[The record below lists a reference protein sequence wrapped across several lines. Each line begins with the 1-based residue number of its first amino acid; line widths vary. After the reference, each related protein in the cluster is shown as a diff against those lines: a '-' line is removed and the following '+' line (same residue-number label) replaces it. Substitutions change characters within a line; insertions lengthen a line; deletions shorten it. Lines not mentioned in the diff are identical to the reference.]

1 MMLVSLLAMDADAR
15 LQRLVNNIGGMM
27 ALRLRATG
35 ALALGV
41 LLLAGCPKG
50 NQDYKT
56 ARKAE
61 MVQDFDTALDHY
73 ERALKADPGNTEY
86 RLRATRIRFETS
98 LFHVRQGVKI
108 RDKGE
113 LQIAVAEFEKAM
125 AIDPSSAVAE
135 QELRKTMELLAGR
148 GTGPGISAPGA
159 GDNAKE
165 PAKLLDKPPELRPVS
180 REPIN
185 LKITN
190 DARIVFE
197 TIAKLAGLTVI
208 FDPDFQP
215 RRITTEL
222 TNVTLEQA
230 LDVVALESKTFW
242 KPVTSNIIF
251 VVPEQ
256 AQKRKDYE
264 DYVVR
269 TFYLANTVQPQDLTE
284 VVAGLRQIA
293 DLRRIQQVTS
303 QNAIVVRDTPD
314 KIALIEKI
322 LRDID
327 RAKPEVVI
335 QVSVLEARV
344 DRARN
349 LGITPGS
356 SSVLSFTPRNA
367 TTTPT
372 TGGASTTPPPGQIKL
387 KDLQHLSSADYS
399 LTLPGASV
407 MALLTDSTT
416 KIIQNPEVRVVDG
429 QAAKL
434 RIGDRVPIATGSFQA
449 GLGGAVGGAASAAFV
464 NPLVNTQFQYQ
475 DVGVNIDI
483 TPRVHLNREVSM
495 KVSIEVSSVTGQVN
509 IGGIQQPIISQ
520 RKIEHDVR
528 LKEGEVSVLGGLE
541 QRTETKSVTGWP
553 GLAHIPF
560 LRYFFS
566 GENKDTQE
574 SEVLIVLTPRIVRL
588 PELNPV
594 NLLSLSAGTESNIQV
609 RKQESVAP
617 PVTTSPSTAPAP
629 APQTPAGQTPPAA
642 LAASSPAPGP
652 GTSRLR
658 FEPQSL
664 TLRPGETA
672 TIALMIDDAKDL
684 FSIPMLLG
692 FNPAV
697 ITVDEVKHG
706 GFLSGGTQDV
716 ALVQRVDKDRGQ
728 AIVSAARPPGAL
740 GISGNGPLML
750 IVIRGVA
757 TGASPLSIL
766 QVNAR
771 DSQQKPIPLVSGE
784 ASIRV
789 Q

>member
-1 MMLVSLLAMDADAR
+1 MPRRFEAAA
-15 LQRLVNNIGGMM
+15 G
-27 ALRLRATG
+27 
-35 ALALGV
+35 LALGV

-50 NQDYKT
+50 NKDYQA

-61 MVQDFDTALDHY
+61 LIQDYDTALEHY
-73 ERALKADPGNTEY
+73 VRALEAEPGNTEY
-86 RLRATRIRFETS
+86 RLKATRIRFETS
-98 LFHVRQGVKI
+98 LFHVRQGEKQ
-108 RDKGE
+108 REKGE
-113 LQIAVAEFEKAM
+113 LQLAVAEFEKAM

-135 QELRKTMELLAGR
+135 QELRKTLELLVNKPA
-148 GTGPGISAPGA
+148 APGA
-159 GDNAKE
+159 SAPSAGESSKE
-165 PAKLLDKPPELRPVS
+165 PAKLLEKPPELRPVS

-190 DARIVFE
+190 DARIVYE
-197 TIAKLAGLTVI
+197 TIAKLAGLAVI

-222 TNVTLEQA
+222 TNVTFEQA

-242 KPVTSNIIF
+242 KPVTGNIIF

-256 AQKRKDYE
+256 AQKRKDYD

-269 TFYLANTVQPQDLTE
+269 TFYLSNTVQPQDLTE

-327 RAKPEVVI
+327 RAKPEVVV
-335 QVSVLEARV
+335 QVSVMEARS

-356 SSVLSFTPRNA
+356 SSVLSFTPRNPTGSSTSGTG
-367 TTTPT
+367 TTTT
-372 TGGASTTPPPGQIKL
+372 TSVPQIRL
-387 KDLQHLSSADYS
+387 NQLEHLASADYS
-399 LTLPGASV
+399 ITLPGASA

-416 KIIQNPEVRVVDG
+416 KIIQNPEIRVVDG
-429 QAAKL
+429 QSAKL

-449 GLGGAVGGAASAAFV
+449 GLGGSVGGGGAAAFV

-483 TPRVHLNREVSM
+483 TPRIHLNREISM
-495 KVSIEVSSVTGQVN
+495 KVSIEVSSVTGQVS

-528 LKEGEVSVLGGLE
+528 LKEGEVSVLGGLV
-541 QRTETKSVTGWP
+541 QRTETKTITGWP
-553 GLAHIPF
+553 GLSRIPF

-566 GENKDTQE
+566 GENVDK
-574 SEVLIVLTPRIVRL
+574 SENEILIVLTPRIVRL
-588 PELNPV
+588 PELNAW
-594 NLLSLSAGTESNIQV
+594 NLQSLSAGTESIIQV
-609 RKQESVAP
+609 RKEESVAP
-617 PVTTSPSTAPAP
+617 PQTTPPSTAPAP
-629 APQTPAGQTPPAA
+629 GAPPAAQTPATQAPAA
-642 LAASSPAPGP
+642 QLPAGTTP
-652 GTSRLR
+652 TSRLR

-664 TLRPGETA
+664 TLHPGETA
-672 TIALMIDDAKDL
+672 TISLVIDDAKDL

-697 ITVDEVKHG
+697 IMIEDVRHG
-706 GFLSGGTQDV
+706 GFMSGGTQEV
-716 ALVQRVDKDRGQ
+716 ALVQRIDKDRGQ
-728 AIVSAARPPGAL
+728 AIVSAARPPGAQ
-740 GISGNGPLML
+740 GISGTGA
-750 IVIRGVA
+750 IVGIVVRGVA
-757 TGASPLSIL
+757 IGASPLSVL

-771 DSQQKPIPLVSGE
+771 DSKQKPIPLVSGE

>member
-1 MMLVSLLAMDADAR
+1 MLR
-15 LQRLVNNIGGMM
+15 RF
-27 ALRLRATG
+27 RAAAG
-35 ALALGV
+35 LALGV
-41 LLLAGCPKG
+41 LILAGCPKG
-50 NQDYKT
+50 NSDYQAGK
-56 ARKAE
+56 KAE
-61 MVQDFDTALDHY
+61 LAKDFDTALEHY
-73 ERALKADPGNTEY
+73 ERALQAEPGNTVY
-86 RLRATRIRFETS
+86 RLDATRVRFETS
-98 LFHVRQGVKI
+98 LAHVRAGQKQ

-125 AIDPSSAVAE
+125 AIDPSSAIAE
-135 QELRKTMELLAGR
+135 QELRKTLEMLAIKPAG
-148 GTGPGISAPGA
+148 GAPNEA
-159 GDNAKE
+159 EASKE
-165 PAKLLDKPPELRPVS
+165 PPKLLEKPPELRPVS

-197 TIAKLAGLTVI
+197 TIAKLAGLAVI

-269 TFYLANTVQPQDLTE
+269 TFYLSNTVQPQDLTE

-293 DLRRIQQVTS
+293 DLRRIQQVTA

-335 QVSVLEARV
+335 QVSILEART

-367 TTTPT
+367 TGTTTTGTTTTSTPT
-372 TGGASTTPPPGQIKL
+372 QITLNK
-387 KDLQHLSSADYS
+387 LQHLSSADYS
-399 LTLPGASV
+399 ITLPGASA

-429 QAAKL
+429 QSAKL

-449 GLGGAVGGAASAAFV
+449 GLGGAVGGAATAAFV

-483 TPRVHLNREVSM
+483 TPRVHLNHEVSM
-495 KVSIEVSSVTGQVN
+495 KVSIEVSSVTGQAS

-528 LKEGEVSVLGGLE
+528 LKEGEVSVLAGLV
-541 QRTETKSVTGWP
+541 QRTETKSITGWP
-553 GLAHIPF
+553 GLSKLPF
-560 LRYFFS
+560 FRYFFS
-566 GENKDTQE
+566 GENVDKQE
-574 SEVLIVLTPRIVRL
+574 NEILIVLTPRIVRL
-588 PELNPV
+588 PELNAA
-594 NLLSLSAGTESNIQV
+594 NLQSLSAGTETNIQV
-609 RKQESVAP
+609 RKEESVAP
-617 PVTTSPSTAPAP
+617 PQSAPPSTAPAAAP
-629 APQTPAGQTPPAA
+629 APQAPAAQPPPAA
-642 LAASSPAPGP
+642 TGPASK
-652 GTSRLR
+652 LR
-658 FEPQSL
+658 FEPQSV
-664 TLRPGETA
+664 TIHPGDTT

-684 FSIPMLLG
+684 YSIPMLLG

-697 ITVDEVKHG
+697 VMVEDVKHG
-706 GFLSGGTQDV
+706 GFLSGGTQEV
-716 ALVQRVDKDRGQ
+716 ALVQRIDKDRGQ
-728 AIVSAARPPGAL
+728 AIISAARPPGAQ
-740 GISGNGPLML
+740 GINGSGA
-750 IVIRGVA
+750 IVIVVLRGVA
-757 TGASPLSIL
+757 AGASPLSIL

-784 ASIRV
+784 AAIRV

>member
-1 MMLVSLLAMDADAR
+1 MPRRVLAAAS
-15 LQRLVNNIGGMM
+15 
-27 ALRLRATG
+27 
-35 ALALGV
+35 LALG
-41 LLLAGCPKG
+41 LLMLAGCPKG
-50 NQDYKT
+50 NEDYKS
-56 ARKAE
+56 AKKAE
-61 MVQDFDTALDHY
+61 YIQDWDTALEHY
-73 ERALKADPGNTEY
+73 ERALKSDPANTEY
-86 RLRATRIRFETS
+86 RLQATRVRFETA
-98 LFHVRQGVKI
+98 LFHVRQGQKQ

-113 LQIAVAEFEKAM
+113 LQLAVAEFEKAM

-135 QELRKTMELLAGR
+135 QELRKTLEMLAGKQVNA
-148 GTGPGISAPGA
+148 GAAVPPA
-159 GDNAKE
+159 GDSSKE
-165 PAKLLDKPPELRPVS
+165 SEKLLEKPPELRPVS

-185 LKITN
+185 LKMTN

-197 TIAKLAGLTVI
+197 TIAKLAGLAVI

-269 TFYLANTVQPQDLTE
+269 TFYLSNTVQPQDLTE

-327 RAKPEVVI
+327 RAKPEVVV
-335 QVSVLEARV
+335 QVSVLEART
-344 DRARN
+344 DRARD

-356 SSVLSFTPRNA
+356 SAVLSFTPPNA
-367 TTTPT
+367 TSTT
-372 TGGASTTPPPGQIKL
+372 TGGTATTAASIALNKL
-387 KDLQHLSSADYS
+387 QRLQAADYS
-399 LTLPGASV
+399 ITLPGASA

-416 KIIQNPEVRVVDG
+416 KIIQNPEVRILDG
-429 QAAKL
+429 QSAKL

-449 GLGGAVGGAASAAFV
+449 GLGGAVGGTAAAAFV

-483 TPRVHLNREVSM
+483 TPRVHLNREVSL
-495 KVSIEVSSVTGQVN
+495 KISIEVSSVTGQVS

-528 LKEGEVSVLGGLE
+528 LKDGEVSVLAGLV
-541 QRTETKSVTGWP
+541 QRTDTKTNTGWP
-553 GLAHIPF
+553 GFAHIPF
-560 LRYFFS
+560 FHYFFS
-566 GENKDTQE
+566 GEHTDTAE
-574 SEVLIVLTPRIVRL
+574 NEVLIVLTPRIVRL
-588 PELNPV
+588 PELSAM
-594 NLLSLSAGTESNIQV
+594 NLESLSAGTESNIQV
-609 RKQESVAP
+609 RKEESVAP
-617 PVTTSPSTAPAP
+617 PQAMPPSTAPAP
-629 APQTPAGQTPPAA
+629 GTAPGTQPPAGQTPAGQPPGANA
-642 LAASSPAPGP
+642 QA
-652 GTSRLR
+652 SRLR
-658 FEPQSL
+658 FEPQSI
-664 TLRPGETA
+664 TIHVGETA
-672 TIALMIDDAKDL
+672 TVSLVIEDARDL

-697 ITVDEVKHG
+697 ITVEDVKHG
-706 GFLSGGTQDV
+706 GFLSGGTKDV
-716 ALVQRVDKDRGQ
+716 ALVQRIDKERGQ
-728 AIVSAARPPGAL
+728 AIISAARPPGAQ
-740 GISGNGPLML
+740 GISGSGA
-750 IVIRGVA
+750 IVMIVVRGVA
-757 TGASPLSIL
+757 MGASPLSVL

>member
-1 MMLVSLLAMDADAR
+1 MPRRFEAAA
-15 LQRLVNNIGGMM
+15 G
-27 ALRLRATG
+27 
-35 ALALGV
+35 LALGV

-50 NQDYKT
+50 NQDF
-56 ARKAE
+56 KAAKHAE
-61 MVQDFDTALDHY
+61 LLKDYDTALEHY
-73 ERALKADPGNTEY
+73 ERALRADPLNTEY
-86 RLRATRIRFETS
+86 RLKATRIRFESS
-98 LFHVRQGVKI
+98 LFHVRQGEKM

-135 QELRKTMELLAGR
+135 QELRKTLEMLTVKPAG
-148 GTGPGISAPGA
+148 AAA
-159 GDNAKE
+159 GGESPKE
-165 PAKLLDKPPELRPVS
+165 PAKLLEKPPELRPVS

-197 TIAKLAGLTVI
+197 TIAKLAGLAVI

-222 TNVTLEQA
+222 TGVTLEQA

-242 KPVTSNIIF
+242 KPVTGNIIF

-327 RAKPEVVI
+327 RAKPEVVV
-335 QVSVLEARV
+335 QVSILQVRR
-344 DRARN
+344 DRMRD
-349 LGITPGS
+349 LGIQPGT
-356 SSVLSFTPRNA
+356 SSVLSFTPPTVTGA
-367 TTTPT
+367 TAAA
-372 TGGASTTPPPGQIKL
+372 ASLALNNL
-387 KDLQHLSSADYS
+387 KHLGSKDYS
-399 LTLPGASV
+399 ITLPGAAA
-407 MALLTDSTT
+407 MAALTDGTT
-416 KIIQNPEVRVVDG
+416 KIIQNPEIRIVDG
-429 QAAKL
+429 QSAKL

-449 GLGGAVGGAASAAFV
+449 GLGGAVGGGGAAAFV

-483 TPRVHLNREVSM
+483 TPRVHLNREISM
-495 KVSIEVSSVTGQVN
+495 KVVVDVSAVTN
-509 IGGIQQPIISQ
+509 HEDIGGIRQPVISQ

-528 LKEGEVSVLGGLE
+528 LKEGEVSILAGLV
-541 QRTETKSVTGWP
+541 QRTDSKSITGWP
-553 GLAHIPF
+553 GLSHIP
-560 LRYFFS
+560 LLHYLFS
-566 GENKDTQE
+566 NEHTE
-574 SEVLIVLTPRIVRL
+574 TEETEVLIVLTPRIVRL
-588 PELNPV
+588 PELNAS
-594 NLLSLSAGTESNIQV
+594 NLQSLSAGTESIIQV
-609 RKQESVAP
+609 RREESVAP
-617 PVTTSPSTAPAP
+617 PQSTPPPTAPAP
-629 APQTPAGQTPPAA
+629 VPAPSTQPPAGQAPTAQPP
-642 LAASSPAPGP
+642 SGTAP
-652 GTSRLR
+652 TSRLH

-664 TLRPGETA
+664 TLHPGETA
-672 TIALMIDDAKDL
+672 TISLVIDDAKDL

-697 ITVDEVKHG
+697 IMVEDVRHG
-706 GFLSGGTQDV
+706 GFMSGGTQEV
-716 ALVQRVDKDRGQ
+716 ALVQRIDKDRGQ
-728 AIVSAARPPGAL
+728 AIISAARPPGAP
-740 GISGNGPLML
+740 GISGTGAIVG

-757 TGASPLSIL
+757 VGASPLSVL

>member
-1 MMLVSLLAMDADAR
+1 MLR
-15 LQRLVNNIGGMM
+15 RF
-27 ALRLRATG
+27 RAAAG
-35 ALALGV
+35 LALGV

-50 NQDYKT
+50 NPDYK
-56 ARKAE
+56 AAKKAE
-61 MVQDFDTALDHY
+61 LVKDYDTALEHF
-73 ERALKADPGNTEY
+73 ERALQADPSNTMY
-86 RLRATRIRFETS
+86 RLDATRVRFETS
-98 LFHVRQGVKI
+98 LAHVRAGQKQ

-125 AIDPSSAVAE
+125 AIDPSSAIAE
-135 QELRKTMELLAGR
+135 QELRKTLEMLAIKPAVGAP
-148 GTGPGISAPGA
+148 TGAETP
-159 GDNAKE
+159 KE
-165 PAKLLDKPPELRPVS
+165 PSKLLEKPPELRPVS

-197 TIAKLAGLTVI
+197 TIAKLAGLAVI

-242 KPVTSNIIF
+242 KPVTGNIIF

-322 LRDID
+322 LHDID

-335 QVSVLEARV
+335 QVSILEART

-367 TTTPT
+367 TSTT
-372 TGGASTTPPPGQIKL
+372 TGGTTTTATSITLNK
-387 KDLQHLSSADYS
+387 LQHLASADYS
-399 LTLPGASV
+399 VTLPGASA

-416 KIIQNPEVRVVDG
+416 KIIQNPEVRVIDG
-429 QAAKL
+429 QSAKL

-449 GLGGAVGGAASAAFV
+449 GLGGAVGGAATAAFV

-483 TPRVHLNREVSM
+483 TPRVHLNHEVSM
-495 KVSIEVSSVTGQVN
+495 KVSIEVSSVTGQAS

-528 LKEGEVSVLGGLE
+528 LKEGEVSVLAGLV
-541 QRTETKSVTGWP
+541 QRTETKSTTGWP
-553 GLAHIPF
+553 GLSKIPL

-566 GENKDTQE
+566 GENVDKQE
-574 SEVLIVLTPRIVRL
+574 NEILIVLTPRIVRM
-588 PELNPV
+588 PELNAS
-594 NLLSLSAGTESNIQV
+594 NLQSLSAGTETNIQV
-609 RKQESVAP
+609 RKEESVAP
-617 PVTTSPSTAPAP
+617 PQSAPPSTPPGPAAAPA
-629 APQTPAGQTPPAA
+629 AQTPAAQPPA
-642 LAASSPAPGP
+642 PTGP
-652 GTSRLR
+652 SSRLR
-658 FEPQSL
+658 FEPQSV
-664 TLRPGETA
+664 TIHPGETT
-672 TIALMIDDAKDL
+672 TIAVMIDDAKDL

-697 ITVDEVKHG
+697 VMVEDVKHG
-706 GFLSGGTQDV
+706 GFLSGGTQEV
-716 ALVQRVDKDRGQ
+716 ALVQRIDKDRGQ
-728 AIVSAARPPGAL
+728 AIISAARPPGAQGINGSGAIVMVVVRAIAL
-740 GISGNGPLML
+740 G
-750 IVIRGVA
+750 
-757 TGASPLSIL
+757 TSPLSVL

-784 ASIRV
+784 AAIRV

>member
-1 MMLVSLLAMDADAR
+1 MGILM
-15 LQRLVNNIGGMM
+15 
-27 ALRLRATG
+27 
-35 ALALGV
+35 
-41 LLLAGCPKG
+41 LAGCPKG
-50 NQDYKT
+50 NHDYKS

-61 MVQDFDTALDHY
+61 LIQDYDTALEHY
-73 ERALKADPGNTEY
+73 ERALQADPGNTEY
-86 RLRATRIRFETS
+86 RLKATRIRFETA
-98 LFHVRQGVKI
+98 LFHVRQGQKQ
-108 RDKGE
+108 REKGE
-113 LQIAVAEFEKAM
+113 LQLAVAEFEKAM
-125 AIDPSSAVAE
+125 TIDPSSAVAE
-135 QELRKTMELLAGR
+135 QELRKTLEMLAGR
-148 GTGPGISAPGA
+148 QVSPGA
-159 GDNAKE
+159 AAPSAGE
-165 PAKLLDKPPELRPVS
+165 PAKESEKLLEKPPELRPVS

-197 TIAKLAGLTVI
+197 TIAKLAGLAVI

-264 DYVVR
+264 EYVVR
-269 TFYLANTVQPQDLTE
+269 TFYLSNTVQPQDLTE

-327 RAKPEVVI
+327 RAKPEVVV
-335 QVSVLEARV
+335 QVSILEART
-344 DRARN
+344 DRARD

-367 TTTPT
+367 TSTTA
-372 TGGASTTPPPGQIKL
+372 GGATTTATSITLNK
-387 KDLQHLSSADYS
+387 LQHLSSGDYS
-399 LTLPGASV
+399 ITLPGASA

-429 QAAKL
+429 QSAKL

-449 GLGGAVGGAASAAFV
+449 GLGGAVGGTATAAFV

-483 TPRVHLNREVSM
+483 TPRVHPNREVSM
-495 KVSIEVSSVTGQVN
+495 KLSIEVSSVTGDKN

-528 LKEGEVSVLGGLE
+528 LKEGEVSVLGGLM
-541 QRTETKSVTGWP
+541 QRTDKKSVTGWP
-553 GLAHIPF
+553 GFAHIPF
-560 LRYFFS
+560 FHYFFS
-566 GENKDTQE
+566 NEHNEFNEN
-574 SEVLIVLTPRIVRL
+574 EVLIVLTPRIVRL
-588 PELNPV
+588 PELNAA
-594 NLLSLSAGTESNIQV
+594 NLQSLSAGTESNIQV
-609 RKQESVAP
+609 RKEGSVTPPPQTAP
-617 PVTTSPSTAPAP
+617 PSTAPGTAP
-629 APQTPAGQTPPAA
+629 AAQTPGTQPPAGQAPGAQPPAA
-642 LAASSPAPGP
+642 SAPP
-652 GTSRLR
+652 GRLR
-658 FEPQSL
+658 FDPQSV
-664 TLRPGETA
+664 TIHAGET
-672 TIALMIDDAKDL
+672 TTLALVIDDARDL

-692 FNPAV
+692 FDPAV
-697 ITVDEVKHG
+697 VMVEDVKHG

-716 ALVQRVDKDRGQ
+716 ALVQRIDKDRGQ
-728 AIVSAARPPGAL
+728 AIISAARPPGAQ
-740 GISGNGPLML
+740 GISGSGPIVL
-750 IVIRGVA
+750 IVVRGVA
-757 TGASPLSIL
+757 MGASSLSVL
-766 QVNAR
+766 QANAR